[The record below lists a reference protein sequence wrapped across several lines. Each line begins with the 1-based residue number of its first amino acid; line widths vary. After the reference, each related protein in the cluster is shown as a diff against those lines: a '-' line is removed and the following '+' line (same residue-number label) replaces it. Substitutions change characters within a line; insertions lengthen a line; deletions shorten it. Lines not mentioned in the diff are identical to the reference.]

1 MKIIAIKSIKSN
13 IVKLILDD
21 NTSYQVSLDS
31 LIKFDLY
38 VDKEITTEELQ
49 QISMYQAKRELI
61 AKTIELIQVR
71 PRSKKEVEVYLI
83 KKLRRADYA
92 NTLITEIITYLE
104 DKAYINEENFIKWWI
119 ANRNAFKPKSKQE
132 LIFELSNKGIAKSL
146 IEETLKSSLS
156 SDDEVSHIKAALS
169 KKFKI
174 TTVKGLDIKLQQ
186 KFISYFL
193 RKGYNY
199 ELIRSVIFD

>member
-132 LIFELSNKGIAKSL
+132 LIFELSNKGIAKNFAWN
-146 IEETLKSSLS
+146 E
-156 SDDEVSHIKAALS
+156 
-169 KKFKI
+169 KI
-174 TTVKGLDIKLQQ
+174 
-186 KFISYFL
+186 
-193 RKGYNY
+193 
-199 ELIRSVIFD
+199 